1 MRLVDRQVEAIYA
14 VTSVDARHDEAV
26 LTRIMQRIHHRGI
39 GLAVTPCVRPQV
51 RQLAVGDH
59 VGLVRHLVAV
69 TNTQVQL
76 DDTVA
81 TVHSFQ
87 RIAVG
92 ALFGQ
97 PALNS
102 SIVAMEVKAVL
113 GALADGID
121 DLREVLLMEVN
132 IEVVDAIHR
141 NSSTQRIVVV
151 DLLIVLRY
159 GELLLVARRPY
170 VRVRSINR

>member
-1 MRLVDRQVEAIYA
+1 MDV
-14 VTSVDARHDEAV
+14 
-26 LTRIMQRIHHRGI
+26 
-39 GLAVTPCVRPQV
+39 P
-51 RQLAVGDH
+51 
-59 VGLVRHLVAV
+59 
-69 TNTQVQL
+69 
-76 DDTVA
+76 
-81 TVHSFQ
+81 
-87 RIAVG
+87 
-92 ALFGQ
+92 
-97 PALNS
+97 
-102 SIVAMEVKAVL
+102 AVL